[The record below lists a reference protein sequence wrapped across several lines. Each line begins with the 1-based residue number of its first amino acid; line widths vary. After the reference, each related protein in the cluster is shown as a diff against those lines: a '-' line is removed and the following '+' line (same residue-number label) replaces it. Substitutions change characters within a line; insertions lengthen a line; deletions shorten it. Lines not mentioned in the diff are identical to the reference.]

1 MVCVSPSRGA
11 AGTHQIV
18 EYECHNNGQSHLV
31 NSCPL
36 FPAARMLTPTRA
48 HRLDASV
55 TTAEA
60 VAAGRDSWMIFET
73 GATGQE
79 RNA

>member
-1 MVCVSPSRGA
+1 
-11 AGTHQIV
+11 
-18 EYECHNNGQSHLV
+18 
-31 NSCPL
+31 
-36 FPAARMLTPTRA
+36 MLTPTRA
-48 HRLDASV
+48 HRLDAPV